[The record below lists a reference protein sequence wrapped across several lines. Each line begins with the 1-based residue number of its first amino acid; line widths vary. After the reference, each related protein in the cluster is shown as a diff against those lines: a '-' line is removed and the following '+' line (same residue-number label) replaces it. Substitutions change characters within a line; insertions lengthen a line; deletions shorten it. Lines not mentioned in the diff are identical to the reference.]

1 MKKKGGFSV
10 ELKGIKIGFV
20 LTGSFCTFKKV
31 LPVMEE
37 LIKEEAEII
46 PIMSYN
52 SYNLDTKFG
61 KAKDFIAQIEEITN
75 KKIIHTIQDAEPIGP
90 KQMTDIMVI
99 APCSGNTMAKLACD
113 IIDTPAV
120 MAAKSHLRNNRPLVI
135 APSTNNGLSGNA
147 ENIGKL
153 LNRRNYFFVP
163 FRQDNPIT
171 KPRSIVFDSEYII
184 KTIKYALNNEQISP
198 ILL

>member
-1 MKKKGGFSV
+1 M
-10 ELKGIKIGFV
+10 ELTGKRIGFV
-20 LTGSFCTFKKV
+20 LTGSFCTFSKV
-31 LPVMEE
+31 LPKMKE
-37 LIKEEAEII
+37 LIKKGAEII
-46 PIMSYN
+46 PIMSFN

-61 KAKDFIAQIEEITN
+61 KAKDFIDEIEEITG

-90 KQMTDIMVI
+90 KKMTDIMVI

-113 IIDTPAV
+113 IIDTPAT
-120 MAAKSHLRNNRPLVI
+120 MSAKSHLRNNNPLVI

-153 LNRRNYFFVP
+153 LNRKNYYFVP
-163 FRQDNPIT
+163 FKQDNPIT
-171 KPRSIVFDSEYII
+171 KPRSIVFDAEYII
-184 KTIKYALNNEQISP
+184 KTIEYALEGEQISP

>member
-1 MKKKGGFSV
+1 M

-20 LTGSFCTFKKV
+20 LTGSFCTFKKI
-31 LPVMEE
+31 LPVVEE

-61 KAKDFIAQIEEITN
+61 KAKDFITQIEEITN

-171 KPRSIVFDSEYII
+171 KPRSIVFDPEYII

>member
-1 MKKKGGFSV
+1 MELTGKKV
-10 ELKGIKIGFV
+10 GFV

-31 LPVMEE
+31 IPK
-37 LIKEEAEII
+37 IKEMIKLGADIL
-46 PIMSYN
+46 PIMSFN

-61 KAKDFIAQIEEITN
+61 KAEDFINEIEEITN
-75 KKIIHTIQDAEPIGP
+75 KKIIHTITEAEPIGP
-90 KQMTDIMVI
+90 KKMTDIMVI
-99 APCSGNTMAKLACD
+99 APCSGNTMAKLSCD

-153 LNRRNYFFVP
+153 LNRKNYYFVP

-171 KPRSIVFDSEYII
+171 KPRSIVFDDEYII
-184 KTIKYALNNEQISP
+184 KTIKYALDGEQISP
-198 ILL
+198 ILI

>member
-1 MKKKGGFSV
+1 M
-10 ELKGIKIGFV
+10 ELKDKKIGFT
-20 LTGSFCTFKKV
+20 LTGSFCTFQKVIPKMKEIKK
-31 LPVMEE
+31 LG
-37 LIKEEAEII
+37 ADII
-46 PIMSYN
+46 PIMSFN

-61 KAKDFIAQIEEITN
+61 KAKDFIDEIEEITK

-90 KQMTDIMVI
+90 KKMTDIMII

-113 IIDTPAV
+113 IIDTPAT

-153 LNRRNYFFVP
+153 LNRKNYYFVP

-171 KPRSIVFDSEYII
+171 KPRSIVFDVEYII
-184 KTIKYALNNEQISP
+184 KTIEYALEGEQISP
-198 ILL
+198 ILI

>member
-1 MKKKGGFSV
+1 MD
-10 ELKGIKIGFV
+10 LKDKKIGFI
-20 LTGSFCTFKKV
+20 LTGSFCTFQKVIPKMKEIKK
-31 LPVMEE
+31 LGA
-37 LIKEEAEII
+37 KII
-46 PIMSYN
+46 PIMSFN

-61 KAKDFIAQIEEITN
+61 KAKEFIEEIEEITE

-90 KQMTDIMVI
+90 KKMTDIMII

-113 IIDTPAV
+113 IIDTPAT

-135 APSTNNGLSGNA
+135 AASTNNGLSGNA

-153 LNRRNYFFVP
+153 LNRKNYYFVP
-163 FRQDNPIT
+163 FKQDNPIT

-184 KTIKYALNNEQISP
+184 KTLEYALEGEQISP
-198 ILL
+198 ILI

>member
-1 MKKKGGFSV
+1 M
-10 ELKGIKIGFV
+10 ELKDKKIGFT
-20 LTGSFCTFKKV
+20 LTGSFCTFQKVIPKMKEIKK
-31 LPVMEE
+31 LGA
-37 LIKEEAEII
+37 KII
-46 PIMSYN
+46 PIMSFN

-61 KAKDFIAQIEEITN
+61 KAKDFIEEIEEITE

-90 KQMTDIMVI
+90 KKMTDIMII

-113 IIDTPAV
+113 IIDTPAT

-135 APSTNNGLSGNA
+135 AASTNNGLSGNA

-153 LNRRNYFFVP
+153 LNRKNYYFVP
-163 FRQDNPIT
+163 FKQDNPIT

-184 KTIKYALNNEQISP
+184 KTLEYALEGEQISP
-198 ILL
+198 ILI